1 MKLAFAIVTVAGIAI
16 GLALPA
22 AKRAPAV
29 AATAPAAPAEATPV
43 PTVIDRAPSGHFLTV
58 ANVNDEPIRFVVD
71 TGADTVALTQ
81 ADARRA
87 HIAFDPAHFEV
98 IGRGASGP
106 VRGQAVRIA
115 GIDLD
120 GKRASDISGVVLA
133 ESDVSLLGQSYLR
146 HMSTVS
152 ISGDTMRID

>member
-1 MKLAFAIVTVAGIAI
+1 MAMKIALAIVTVAGVAI
-16 GLALPA
+16 GLSVPGARPVP
-22 AKRAPAV
+22 RPPV
-29 AATAPAAPAEATPV
+29 AAPGNAAPAA
-43 PTVIDRAPSGHFLTV
+43 TVIDRASSGHFLTV
-58 ANVNDEPIRFVVD
+58 ANVNDAPIRFVVD

-81 ADARRA
+81 DDARRA
-87 HIAFDPAHFEV
+87 HIAFDPAQFEV
-98 IGRGASGP
+98 IGRGASGA

-120 GKRASDISGVVLA
+120 GKRVSDVSGVVLA

-146 HMSTVS
+146 RMNTVS

>member
-1 MKLAFAIVTVAGIAI
+1 MAMKIALAIVTVAGVAI
-16 GLALPA
+16 GLSVPGAKPVPRSPA
-22 AKRAPAV
+22 AAPGNA
-29 AATAPAAPAEATPV
+29 APAA
-43 PTVIDRAPSGHFLTV
+43 TVIDRASSGHFLTV
-58 ANVNDEPIRFVVD
+58 ANVNDAPIRFVVD

-81 ADARRA
+81 DDARRA
-87 HIAFDPAHFEV
+87 HIAFDPAQFEV
-98 IGRGASGP
+98 IGRGASGA

-120 GKRASDISGVVLA
+120 GKRVSDVSGVVLA

-146 HMSTVS
+146 RMNTVS

>member
-1 MKLAFAIVTVAGIAI
+1 MPMKIALAIVTVAGVAI
-16 GLALPA
+16 GLSLPGARPVPRPPA
-22 AKRAPAV
+22 AAPQDA
-29 AATAPAAPAEATPV
+29 APAA
-43 PTVIDRAPSGHFLTV
+43 TVIDRAPSGHFLTV

-81 ADARRA
+81 DDARRA
-87 HIAFDPAHFEV
+87 HIAFDPAQFEV

-152 ISGDTMRID
+152 ISGDRMRID